1 MAVNKLDIS
10 MMEDV
15 GTSANQLVQRDGSGN
30 LPAID
35 GSQLTNVDSGFTQ
48 SASSPAT
55 NTNPSGGV
63 GTVWYNTTTGNAYV
77 CTNATTNSNVW
88 RNFGLGIRPIPIWF
102 GGRGC
107 FGGGNLIGGSNAH
120 SDTIDY
126 ITISTPGNATDF
138 GDLIRNG
145 ENMTGSFSNG
155 TRGIFSGGY
164 WRDSANNQAIKDDI
178 DYVTIATTGNATDFG
193 NMTGGRFN
201 VGAASNGVRGLF
213 AGGHFGGWTQVNT
226 IEYITIATTG
236 NGTDFGDMTQAP
248 QRPQGCSNGI
258 RGVFAGG
265 AINAGANEVN
275 TIEYVTIAS
284 VGNATDFGDLTRARS
299 SHGACSD
306 ETRGIWAAGNAGASE
321 YNEMDFVTLATTGD
335 ATDFGNLTSARNH
348 ACSCSNGIT
357 GVWAGGGNCV
367 TTIDC
372 VRIATIGNAT
382 DFGDLTVGRVGF
394 GACSGN

>member
-35 GSQLTNVDSGFTQ
+35 GSQLTNVDGGFTQ

-63 GTVWYNTTTGNAYV
+63 GTVWYNTTTGNGYV

-107 FGGGNLIGGSNAH
+107 FGAGNLSGGSNAH
-120 SDTIDY
+120 SVTIDY
-126 ITISTPGNATDF
+126 VTIATPGNATDF

-145 ENMTGSFSNG
+145 ENVTSSVSNG
-155 TRGIFSGGY
+155 SRGIWAGGS
-164 WRDSANNQAIKDDI
+164 WRDSANNTAYNNEIQ
-178 DYVTIATTGNATDFG
+178 YVTIANTGNATDFG
-193 NMTGGRFN
+193 DLSGTRFN
-201 VGAASNGVRGLF
+201 MGAASSGVRGLF

-248 QRPQGCSNGI
+248 QRPQGCSNGT

-265 AINAGANEVN
+265 AINSGNTEVD
-275 TIEYVTIAS
+275 TIEYVTIANT
-284 VGNATDFGDLTRARS
+284 GNAIDFGDLTRASS

-306 ETRGIWAAGNAGASE
+306 ETRGIWAARNVAGTE
-321 YNEMDFVTLATTGD
+321 YNEMDFVTLATTGN
-335 ATDFGNLTSARNH
+335 ANDFGNLTSARNH

-357 GVWAGGGNCV
+357 GVWAGGGNFSNI
-367 TTIDC
+367 IDC

-382 DFGDLTVGRVGF
+382 DFGDLTVARVGF
-394 GACSGN
+394 GACSGD

>member
-35 GSQLTNVDSGFTQ
+35 GSQLTNVDGGFTQ

-63 GTVWYNTTTGNAYV
+63 GTVWYNTTTGNGYV

-107 FGGGNLIGGSNAH
+107 FGAGNLSGGSNAH
-120 SDTIDY
+120 SVTIDY
-126 ITISTPGNATDF
+126 VTIATPGNATDF

-145 ENMTGSFSNG
+145 ENVTSSVSNG
-155 TRGIFSGGY
+155 SRGIWAGGS
-164 WRDSANNQAIKDDI
+164 WRDSANNTAYNNEIQ
-178 DYVTIATTGNATDFG
+178 
-193 NMTGGRFN
+193 
-201 VGAASNGVRGLF
+201 
-213 AGGHFGGWTQVNT
+213 
-226 IEYITIATTG
+226 YITIA
-236 NGTDFGDMTQAP
+236 
-248 QRPQGCSNGI
+248 
-258 RGVFAGG
+258 
-265 AINAGANEVN
+265 N
-275 TIEYVTIAS
+275 T
-284 VGNATDFGDLTRARS
+284 GNATDFGDLVRAGS

-306 ETRGIWAAGNAGASE
+306 ETRGIWAARNVGGTE
-321 YNEMDFVTLATTGD
+321 YNEMDFVTLATTGN
-335 ATDFGNLTSARNH
+335 ANDFGNLTSARNH

-357 GVWAGGGNCV
+357 GVWAGGGNFSNI
-367 TTIDC
+367 IDC

-382 DFGDLTVGRVGF
+382 DFGDLTVARVGF
-394 GACSGN
+394 GACSGD